1 MKRKEKIYDL
11 HFKAME
17 KFGLISETK
26 MSKRNN
32 RKEVP
37 VLQMIRASDESRS
50 SQNIV
55 KMFKATYWHKWS
67 LALAILLSEPV
78 TSLKYGKQKIHCCC

>member
-37 VLQMIRASDESRS
+37 VLQMIGASDESRS

-55 KMFKATYWHKWS
+55 KMFKMLKQE
-67 LALAILLSEPV
+67 LAKKKKISFDPLNLFSE
-78 TSLKYGKQKIHCCC
+78 SSDK